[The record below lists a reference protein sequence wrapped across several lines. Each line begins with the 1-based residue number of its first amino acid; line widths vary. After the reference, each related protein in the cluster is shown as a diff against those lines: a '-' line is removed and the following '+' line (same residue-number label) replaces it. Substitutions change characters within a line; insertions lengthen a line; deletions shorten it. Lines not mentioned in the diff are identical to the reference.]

1 MGASGWGRRG
11 RSALTVFFEE
21 LWVVFCSVS
30 LKRERERERERLK
43 MSKKKKKILKT
54 AMDDQPLLS
63 TVFTLTYLLPV
74 VGGGDI
80 CERVV
85 HV

>member
-1 MGASGWGRRG
+1 
-11 RSALTVFFEE
+11 
-21 LWVVFCSVS
+21 
-30 LKRERERERERLK
+30 